1 MILIMKR
8 IKTVEKSINNLKDV
22 QLGIAEMSDLVGGK
36 CLVFGSFILP
46 GGCACDKRD
55 FLAIGE
61 VGTNDGKND
70 PDVPTE

>member
-1 MILIMKR
+1 MKR
-8 IKTVEKSINNLKDV
+8 IKTVEKAINNLKDV

-36 CLVFGSFILP
+36 CLFFGSFILP

-61 VGTNDGKND
+61 GGTYGGKND
-70 PDVPTE
+70 PDAPTE

>member
-1 MILIMKR
+1 MALGNVLSCSRINLIWLVSVLLSN
-8 IKTVEKSINNLKDV
+8 VEKI
-22 QLGIAEMSDLVGGK
+22 
-36 CLVFGSFILP
+36 GSFILP